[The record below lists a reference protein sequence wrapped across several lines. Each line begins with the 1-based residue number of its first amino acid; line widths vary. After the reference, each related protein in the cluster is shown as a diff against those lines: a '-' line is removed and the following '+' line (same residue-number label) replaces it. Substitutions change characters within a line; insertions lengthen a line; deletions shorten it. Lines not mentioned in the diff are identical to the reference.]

1 MVVTLR
7 VLFSAILAVMI
18 GSTIWAS
25 MQLSIFD
32 GGGEVIRNP
41 WGLMTL
47 LDAYFGFLTFY
58 VWVAYKERTI
68 SSRILWLIAILGLGN
83 IAMATYMLLQLS
95 RLPRDARPGDL
106 LLRRGEA

>member
-1 MVVTLR
+1 MIVTLR
-7 VLFSAILAVMI
+7 ILFSAILAVMI

-32 GGGEVIRNP
+32 GGGDVIRNP

-58 VWVAYKERTI
+58 VWVAYKERTML
-68 SSRILWLIAILGLGN
+68 SRVLWLIAILGLGN
-83 IAMATYMLLQLS
+83 IAMAAYMLLELS
-95 RLPRDARPGDL
+95 RLPRDAGPKDL
-106 LLRRGEA
+106 LLRRGQA